1 MHQQGEESMRDIVP
15 MLCATAVLLGSFAG
29 FAPLANAQAHRPE
42 GGCPPGFDP
51 NCVTGM
57 PQLDIPA
64 FQRKKLED
72 NIRKRQSEANPSA
85 PPAPTPSVPNNDL
98 SDRARLAEVQSSNA
112 PPEEQ
117 ARVACRHL
125 FAATYRVRETDM
137 TWTTVGPSAFRQE
150 VIYLQVN
157 GVGNTET
164 LSASLSAADGLNKI
178 QYKGSVTFRGSAYRT
193 GFAKMGDTQ
202 VRWTPWK
209 DLTANKGQFAVCYF
223 EIKDGRAGI
232 TAANSVVVGEMI
244 LNEKFEKLSRPE
256 RIP

>member
-1 MHQQGEESMRDIVP
+1 MRDIVP

-29 FAPLANAQAHRPE
+29 LVPLANAQAHRPVE
-42 GGCPPGFDP
+42 GCPPGFDP
-51 NCVTGM
+51 NCIAGV
-57 PQLDIPA
+57 PQFDVPA

-72 NIRKRQSEANPSA
+72 TIRKRQPEANPSA
-85 PPAPTPSVPNNDL
+85 LPAPTPSAPNNAL

-125 FAATYRVRETDM
+125 FAATYLVRQTDM
-137 TWTTVGPSAFRQE
+137 TWTTVAPSAFGHE

-164 LSASLSAADGLNKI
+164 FSSPLSPADRLNKI
-178 QYKGSVTFRGSAYRT
+178 QYKGSVTFRGSAYHT
-193 GFAKMGDTQ
+193 GLAKMGDTQ
-202 VRWTPWK
+202 VRWTRWK

-223 EIKDGRAGI
+223 EIRDGVARI
-232 TAANSVVVGEMI
+232 TAANTVVVGEMI

-256 RIP
+256 QIPSD